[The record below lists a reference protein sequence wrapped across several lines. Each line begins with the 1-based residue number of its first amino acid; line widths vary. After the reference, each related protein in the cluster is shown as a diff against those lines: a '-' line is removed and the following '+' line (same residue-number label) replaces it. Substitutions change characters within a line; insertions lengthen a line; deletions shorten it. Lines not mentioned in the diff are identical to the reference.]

1 MKEDDRRNGAASSPG
16 NEPSASGQL
25 ASILVLLEKSVRAK
39 DTKMIVGRLM
49 RQTAAIRSRL
59 DAEVLTSFIGE
70 ALPAGHS
77 TRVFL
82 IAQVRKVRKCLDSC
96 RPEEPSIS

>member
-1 MKEDDRRNGAASSPG
+1 MKEDDRKNGAASSP
-16 NEPSASGQL
+16 ERELSANSQL

-59 DAEVLTSFIGE
+59 DADVLTSFIEE
-70 ALPAGHS
+70 ALPAEHS

-82 IAQVRKVRKCLDSC
+82 ISQVRKVGMSGLDQ
-96 RPEEPSIS
+96 

>member
-1 MKEDDRRNGAASSPG
+1 MQDLKMVDETMKEDDRKNGATSGPEK
-16 NEPSASGQL
+16 EPSANGQL

-59 DAEVLTSFIGE
+59 NAEVLTTFIEE
-70 ALPAGHS
+70 ALPAEHS

-82 IAQVRKVRKCLDSC
+82 ISQVRKVACSC
-96 RPEEPSIS
+96 